1 MAEAPKG
8 RIGMT
13 QVEENACWR
22 ERVRHEN
29 AKAIDL
35 SKRQIEDGTESRSDE
50 SQGLRKVSKSQT
62 GPEAGGED
70 QDLRVED

>member
-1 MAEAPKG
+1 MAPA
-8 RIGMT
+8 RSI
-13 QVEENACWR
+13 NYLR
-22 ERVRHEN
+22 EVKIEIWMLRVSTLSRHEN

-62 GPEAGGED
+62 GREAGDED
-70 QDLRVED
+70 QD